1 MPADTKWLLPTT
13 MKTMKISRTTP
24 SLSAQNQTL
33 LDRLS
38 TTIRLS
44 STVLFVY
51 ATGGLEA
58 ANIISTKHSPFNLG
72 FTRLGLRIH
81 GSFEELF
88 RMDRQSFDLLVYEI
102 KDNPIFL
109 NNLPSA
115 EQIPV
120 RYQLAVFLYRL
131 GLKG

>member
-1 MPADTKWLLPTT
+1 
-13 MKTMKISRTTP
+13 
-24 SLSAQNQTL
+24 
-33 LDRLS
+33 
-38 TTIRLS
+38 
-44 STVLFVY
+44 
-51 ATGGLEA
+51 
-58 ANIISTKHSPFNLG
+58 
-72 FTRLGLRIH
+72 
-81 GSFEELF
+81 
-88 RMDRQSFDLLVYEI
+88 MDRQSFDLLVYEI